1 MKVLLVGA
9 TGLIGKGVAAAL
21 SAKHEVIRASRSSD
35 ISVDLNDPA
44 SIAAMLQ
51 RVGKVDAIASAAGHV
66 PFNTID
72 ALTRDDFIHGFTDK
86 ALGQI
91 ELAQQ
96 GMAYLNDGG
105 SITLMSGVLARTPIK
120 TGAVAAVVNGALESY
135 VTAAAIEMPRG
146 IRINAISPTVLVEA
160 TGFHPYFPG
169 FPQVT
174 LKQVTDAYVR
184 AVDGWDTGTVYK
196 LDS

>member
-21 SAKHEVIRASRSSD
+21 SVNHEVIRASRSSD

-44 SIAAMLQ
+44 SIAALLK

-169 FPQVT
+169 YPQVT

-184 AVDGWDTGTVYK
+184 SVDGWDTGTVYK

>member
-21 SAKHEVIRASRSSD
+21 STTHEVIHASRSSD
-35 ISVDLNDPA
+35 ISVDLNDAA
-44 SIAAMLQ
+44 SIAAMLK
-51 RVGKVDAIASAAGHV
+51 RVGKVDAIASTAGHV
-66 PFNTID
+66 PFNTLD
-72 ALTRDDFIHGFTDK
+72 ALSRDDFIHGFTDK

-91 ELAQQ
+91 ELAQR
-96 GMAYLNDGG
+96 GMDYLNDGG
-105 SITLMSGVLARTPIK
+105 CITLMSGVLARTPIK
-120 TGAVAAVVNGALESY
+120 TGAVASMVNGALESY
-135 VTAAAIEMPRG
+135 VRAAAIETQRG
-146 IRINAISPTVLVEA
+146 IRINAVSPTVLVEA

-174 LKQVTDAYVR
+174 LKQVADAYIR
-184 AVDGWDTGTVYK
+184 SIDGWDNGAVYT